1 MEKLI
6 TYENLRR
13 FAYSND
19 HPIKGEIKGIVLSFM
34 GLGYASMRDADFAD
48 AKEYAE
54 EGVIYVIPYTNPWSW
69 MNRAAVALTD
79 EIVEVL
85 CEKYALGEDVRIV
98 STGLSMGGLSALT
111 YCAYARITPVASV
124 TNCPVCDLPYH
135 FTERN
140 DLPRTLYS
148 AFFDYEGTMDQA
160 LRSASPVH
168 LAAAGK
174 MPRIPYT
181 ILHCEEDTAVNLETH
196 SEAFA
201 TAMRPWCE
209 VRLLRVPLRGHCEL
223 SPRAQ
228 MQLRISVLA
237 AFA

>member
-6 TYENLRR
+6 TYENLRQ

-19 HPIKGEIKGIVLSFM
+19 RLIDGEIKGIVLYFY
-34 GLGYASMRDADFAD
+34 GLGYASMISDDPAI

-54 EGVIYVIPYTNPWSW
+54 EGILYVVPYTNPWSW

-79 EIVEVL
+79 EIVAVL
-85 CEKYALGEDVRIV
+85 SEHFGLGEDVRVV
-98 STGLSMGGLSALT
+98 STGLSMGGLSALV
-111 YCAYARITPVASV
+111 YCAYARITPVACV

-135 FTERN
+135 FTERE

-148 AFFDYEGTMDQA
+148 AFFDCEGSLEEAMRA
-160 LRSASPVH
+160 SSPVH
-168 LAAAGK
+168 LAPK
-174 MPRIPYT
+174 MPNIPYT
-181 ILHCEEDTAVNLETH
+181 ILHCEEDRAVNIERH
-196 SEAFA
+196 SEAFVE
-201 TAMRPWCE
+201 AMRPYRE
-209 VRLLRVPLRGHCEL
+209 VRLIRVPLRGHCDL

-228 MQLRISVLA
+228 MQFSFAVHA